1 MFFLENAGVTVRTH
15 VKMMLRKA
23 ADRGRLTVDAADK
36 AQHIISNT
44 GQKVRKIIAPIVA
57 LTLFLAAIMILRRI
71 VGHYH
76 VAEIRNAFLSIPAS
90 RLFLCFIFSCLN
102 YFALSLYDLL
112 ACHYVGR
119 PLPYRKIL
127 LTSFLSYAFAN
138 NTGSL
143 AVIASGAV
151 RYRLYGGWG
160 LAGEEV
166 GRIMGFCMVSFWLGF
181 LCLGGGAF
189 VLEPLHLPPEL
200 HLPSHFSV
208 KPAGFLFL
216 AMVAAYLLA
225 CFTMKKPVLIKGV
238 EISLPRPALALGQT
252 AVAVADFLFVWAAL
266 YVLLP
271 AADQLSFAVFVGL
284 YLLALI
290 IGLISNV
297 PGGLGVFESLMAL
310 ALAPFT
316 AGPPVIAALL
326 VFRGIYYLL
335 PLGFAALLLAGM
347 ELHRRRTGIVRLAT
361 GVNRVTSLL
370 VPQIMAL
377 STFVAGAV
385 LLFSGTMPAE
395 RSRLA
400 WLAEIVPLPVMELSH
415 FFGSMAGMGL
425 LILAAGLRKR
435 LDMAYFLSII
445 LLGAGIVF
453 SLLKGFDYEEAAW
466 LSVMFFA
473 LYSSRSQ
480 FYRRTSFF
488 AEPFSPGWFTAVFI
502 VLCGSIWLGFFVYRH
517 NSYASELW
525 WSFALHGDAPRFLRA
540 TVGAVAIILL
550 FAVIRLFRPYQPP
563 PAAPGAGELEQVAG
577 LCRRETDTSA
587 YLALLG
593 DKSILFSDSRDAFLM
608 YAVKGR
614 SWIVMGDP
622 IGPEQEVDELVW
634 RFRSLCDTY
643 GGWPVFY
650 EVGKAH
656 LARYI
661 DLGLSAVKIGEEGRV
676 PLADFTL
683 AGNHRKTLR
692 YVRNRLI
699 KDGYVFEIV
708 PVEGVVP
715 LLPEMKAVSDGWLA
729 DKKTR
734 EKGFSLGFFDEGYL
748 SHFPVAVVRKD
759 GRMLAF
765 ANLWPGAR
773 QHELSIDLM
782 RYLPEAPQGIM
793 DFLFIEIMLM
803 GREQG
808 YQWFSLGM
816 APLAG
821 LEHRRIASLW
831 SNIGAFVYRHGEHF
845 YNFKGL
851 REYKDK
857 FDPVWEPRYLIS
869 PGGFHLPAILANLT
883 TLISGGLKGVLTK

>member
-1 MFFLENAGVTVRTH
+1 
-15 VKMMLRKA
+15 MLRKA
-23 ADRGRLTVDAADK
+23 AGRLTVDAADK
-36 AQHIISNT
+36 EQRILSNT
-44 GQKVRKIIAPIVA
+44 WLRIRKIIAPIVA
-57 LTLFLAAIMILRRI
+57 LTLFLAAILILHRI

-76 VAEIRNAFLSIPAS
+76 AAEIRNAFHTIAAPH
-90 RLFLCFIFSCLN
+90 LFLCFTFSCLS
-102 YFALSLYDLL
+102 YFALSIYDLL
-112 ACHYVGR
+112 ACHYIGR
-119 PLPYRKIL
+119 PLSYRKVL

-160 LAGEEV
+160 LSGEEV
-166 GRIMGFCMVSFWLGF
+166 GRIMGFCMVAFWLGF
-181 LCLGGGAF
+181 LCLGGWAF

-200 HLPSHFSV
+200 NLPSHFSV
-208 KPAGFLFL
+208 MPVGLLFL
-216 AMVAAYLLA
+216 ATVAAYLLA
-225 CFTMKKPVLIKGV
+225 CFTIKKPVLIKGV
-238 EISLPRPALALGQT
+238 GISLPRPALAFGQV
-252 AVAVADFLFVWAAL
+252 AVAVADLLFVCAAL

-284 YLLALI
+284 YLVALI
-290 IGLISNV
+290 AGLVSNV

-335 PLGFAALLLAGM
+335 PLGLAALLLGGM
-347 ELHRRRTGIVRLAT
+347 ELHRRRTGLVRLAT
-361 GVNRVTSLL
+361 GLNRVTSLL

-385 LLFSGTMPAE
+385 LLFSGSMPAVG
-395 RSRLA
+395 SRLA
-400 WLAEIVPLPVMELSH
+400 WLADIVPLPVLELSH
-415 FFGSMAGMGL
+415 FFGSVAGMGL

-435 LDMAYFLSII
+435 LDTAYFLSII

-453 SLLKGFDYEEAAW
+453 SLLKGLDYEEAAW
-466 LSVMFFA
+466 LAVMLFA

-517 NSYASELW
+517 HSYANELW

-540 TVGAVAIILL
+540 TVGAVALILL
-550 FAVIRLFRPYQPP
+550 FTVIRLFRPYQPP
-563 PAAPGAGELEQVAG
+563 PAAPAVEELEQVAA
-577 LCRRETDTSA
+577 LCRRTTDTSA
-587 YLALLG
+587 HLALLG
-593 DKSILFSDSRDAFLM
+593 DKSLLFSDSRDAFLM

-622 IGPEQEVDELVW
+622 IGPEQEADELVW
-634 RFRSLCDTY
+634 RFRGLCDTY

-650 EVGKAH
+650 EVGKNH

-676 PLADFTL
+676 PLADFNL
-683 AGNHRKTLR
+683 AGSHRKSLR
-692 YVRNRLI
+692 YIHNRLI

-708 PVEGVVP
+708 PAEGVVP
-715 LLPEMKAVSDGWLA
+715 LLPEMKAVSDAWLA
-729 DKKTR
+729 DKNTR

-748 SHFPVAVVRKD
+748 SRLPVALVRKD

-765 ANLWPGAR
+765 ANLWPGAE
-773 QHELSIDLM
+773 QFELSIDLM

-793 DFLFIEIMLM
+793 DFLFIEIMLR

-808 YQWFSLGM
+808 YQWFSMGM

-821 LEHRRIASLW
+821 LEYRRISPLW

-857 FDPVWEPRYLIS
+857 FDPVWEPRYLIF
-869 PGGFHLPAILANLT
+869 PGGFHLPVIFANLAS
-883 TLISGGLKGVLTK
+883 LISRGMKGVLTK